1 MIFFSL
7 QVQDKIGDR
16 EQKLRIALTEAEQLH
31 SSMTAMNDWLNSAES
46 YLGCLEHVSR
56 IPDTVEKQ
64 MNEHIKFQ
72 AEVKFWW
79 QQKCSCLVDLKGIFF
94 INNLRLR

>member
-1 MIFFSL
+1 M
-7 QVQDKIGDR
+7 QDKIDSR

-56 IPDTVEKQ
+56 IPNIIEKQ
-64 MNEHIKFQ
+64 MNEHTKFQ
-72 AEVKFWW
+72 AEVKILDAN
-79 QQKCSCLVDLKGIFF
+79 KTPG
-94 INNLRLR
+94 